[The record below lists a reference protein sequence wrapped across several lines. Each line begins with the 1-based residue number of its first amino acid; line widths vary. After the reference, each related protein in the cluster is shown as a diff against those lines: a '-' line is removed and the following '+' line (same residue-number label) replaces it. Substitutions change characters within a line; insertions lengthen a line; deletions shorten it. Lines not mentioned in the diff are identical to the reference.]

1 MKTVEQR
8 KAFMYKIFDI
18 SLPDAYIRELT
29 GIEISLLI
37 EEARTEHLRLE
48 KEINETVQPTFPIA
62 DLDDPT
68 APMPSEYSY
77 DPMLYRDE
85 IAEDPALEGKLEVA
99 KELSERVG
107 LVLAVL
113 GSAQTHRARLINLE
127 AQIDRERSRQ

>member
-1 MKTVEQR
+1 
-8 KAFMYKIFDI
+8 MYKIFDI
-18 SLPDAYIRELT
+18 SLPDSYIRELT

-37 EEARTEHLRLE
+37 DEARAEHRRLE
-48 KEINETVQPTFPIA
+48 KEINEVVQPTFPIA

-68 APMPSEYSY
+68 APLPSEYSY

-85 IAEDPALEGKLEVA
+85 IAEDPTLENKLKVA

-113 GSAQTHRARLINLE
+113 GSAQTQRARLINLE
-127 AQIDRERSRQ
+127 ARIDRERSRS

>member
-1 MKTVEQR
+1 MKRSRTKEG
-8 KAFMYKIFDI
+8 FMYKIFDI
-18 SLPDAYIRELT
+18 SLPDSYIRELT

-37 EEARTEHLRLE
+37 DEARAEHRRLE
-48 KEINETVQPTFPIA
+48 KEINEVVQPTFPIA

-68 APMPSEYSY
+68 APLPSEYSY

-85 IAEDPALEGKLEVA
+85 IAEDPALEKKLEVA

-113 GSAQTHRARLINLE
+113 GSAQTQRARLINLE
-127 AQIDRERSRQ
+127 ARIDRERSRS

>member
-1 MKTVEQR
+1 
-8 KAFMYKIFDI
+8 MYKIFDI
-18 SLPDAYIRELT
+18 SLPDSYIRELT

-37 EEARTEHLRLE
+37 DEARAEHRRLE
-48 KEINETVQPTFPIA
+48 KEINDVVQPTFPIA

-68 APMPSEYSY
+68 APLPSEYSY

-85 IAEDPALEGKLEVA
+85 IAEDPALEEKLKVA

-113 GSAQTHRARLINLE
+113 GSAQTQRARLINLE
-127 AQIDRERSRQ
+127 ARIDRERSRS